1 MSLVSGM
8 DEFCLP
14 KDADAKELA
23 DDLESVADHANNK
36 GN

>member
-1 MSLVSGM
+1 M